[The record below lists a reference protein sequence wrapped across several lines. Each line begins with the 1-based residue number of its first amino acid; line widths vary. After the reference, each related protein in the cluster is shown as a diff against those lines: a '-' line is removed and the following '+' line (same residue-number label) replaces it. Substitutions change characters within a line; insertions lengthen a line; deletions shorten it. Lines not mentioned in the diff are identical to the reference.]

1 MEMISIKATNK
12 ENIEKKIEI
21 QYSDRSDGEKNHI
34 GSLIEKQRKE
44 YFKNVKQALE
54 KEKETNKE
62 QDK

>member
-1 MEMISIKATNK
+1 MEMISVKATNK

-21 QYSDRSDGEKNHI
+21 QYSDRADGEKNHI